1 MKKIYY
7 EVFQD
12 MGERDSTMTVMSCD
26 TFQEAQDYK
35 VKAEDQGLFKYP
47 LNIDKW
53 RTVEGADPELLGEG
67 DPQPLYICDICGEEL
82 YDGDKAYG
90 TTDGSV
96 LADYCGFIQDT
107 TEPWNTIA
115 CSSCGERISEKICDL
130 YQRPA
135 RPAPGGHSEGKL
147 ELGGE
152 SAMAPGCVTIY
163 ANGEPI
169 AHVEEWTADGG
180 ENLERESEANAR
192 RFVAL
197 WNACLNISTSA
208 LENGIIEEMAKI
220 IKTTLEDCEMA
231 LSGEWDSSNQGFEA
245 MAEAARK
252 ILGKLGATQ

>member
-1 MKKIYY
+1 MEKIYY

-12 MGERDSTMTVMSCD
+12 MGEREGSITIMRCN

-35 VKAEDQGLFKYP
+35 VKAEGKGLFEHP
-47 LNIDKW
+47 LKINKW
-53 RTVEGADPELLGEG
+53 RTMEGAGSEFLGEG
-67 DPQPLYICDICGEEL
+67 DPQPLCICDICGEEL

-96 LADYCGFIQDT
+96 MSDYCGFIQDT

-130 YQRPA
+130 YKRPA
-135 RPAPGGHSEGKL
+135 QPASDGHSEGKL

-152 SAMAPGCVTIY
+152 SAMALGCVTIY

-169 AHVEEWTADGG
+169 AHVEEWAADGD
-180 ENLERESEANAR
+180 EKLKRESEANAR

-208 LENGIIEEMAKI
+208 LENDVIEEMAKI

-231 LSGEWDSSNQGFEA
+231 LSGEWDKGNQGFEA

-252 ILGKLGATQ
+252 ILGKLGAT